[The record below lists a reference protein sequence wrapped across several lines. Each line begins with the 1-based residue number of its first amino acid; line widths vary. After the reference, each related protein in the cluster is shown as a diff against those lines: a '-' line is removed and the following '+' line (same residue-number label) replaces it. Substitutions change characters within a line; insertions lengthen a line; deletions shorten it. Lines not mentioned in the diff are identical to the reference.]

1 MKGTPAMTRLPKSLT
16 RLTLTAAATL
26 ALTACVTTSY
36 RWEEVPWDA
45 PAKVTPPPPPAPV
58 KEFAKWD
65 RVYFATDKTDLRP
78 ASRDLLD
85 KQAAWLTAHPN
96 VTVRVEGNADVRGNA
111 AYNQRLGQRRAE
123 AVRDYLVNK
132 GVSPQRILSVS
143 YGDTQPIAQ
152 GRTHD
157 ALARNRNVHT
167 IIVDNP

>member
-1 MKGTPAMTRLPKSLT
+1 MTRLPKSLT
-16 RLTLTAAATL
+16 RLTLTAAATF

-36 RWEEVPWDA
+36 HWKEVPWDA
-45 PAKVTPPPPPAPV
+45 PAKAAPPPPPPPPPAPV

-85 KQAAWLTAHPN
+85 KQAAWLTAHPK

-111 AYNQRLGQRRAE
+111 EYNQRLGQRRAE
-123 AVRDYLVNK
+123 AVRADLVNK

-143 YGDTQPIAQ
+143 YGDTQPIAE
-152 GRTHD
+152 GKTHD